1 MNVEDKLAILDLISR
16 YSYTYDENLI
26 DEFMTLFT
34 DDAEVDLLTY
44 SKGLEEIRKQ
54 VEERRKY
61 LSDNG
66 IQPRHHQTITVLTEV
81 SENRVHGKTYVLLT
95 WYHKGRSELELR
107 YSGMYD
113 DEFIKTDAGWKFHKR
128 IS

>member
-1 MNVEDKLAILDLISR
+1 MNVEDRLAILDLISR

-26 DEFMTLFT
+26 DEFMTIFA
-34 DDAEVDLLTY
+34 DDAEVDLVTY

-54 VEERRKY
+54 VEEKRKS

-66 IQPRHHQTITVLTEV
+66 IQPRHHQTITILTEL

-95 WYHKGRSELELR
+95 WYHKDTSKLELR

-113 DEFIKTDAGWKFHKR
+113 DEFIKTDKGWKFKKR